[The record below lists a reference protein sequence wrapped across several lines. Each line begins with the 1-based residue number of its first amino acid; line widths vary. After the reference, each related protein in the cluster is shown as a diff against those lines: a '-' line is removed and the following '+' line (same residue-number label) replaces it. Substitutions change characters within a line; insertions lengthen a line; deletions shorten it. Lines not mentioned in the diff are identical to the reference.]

1 MVNLHT
7 ASKLKFEPAG
17 TGKSQ
22 KYHLTLAW
30 LIRVLFLLCN
40 KCYKMYMIVIQDLNS
55 RLMIWT
61 LISSC
66 TKHGIVYFYCYVFKI
81 EVIFSK
87 KYMSI
92 SKLKTLYLKLETWA
106 WKFLILSIK
115 HRGAS
120 FELRLGTCIWLVL

>member
-1 MVNLHT
+1 
-7 ASKLKFEPAG
+7 
-17 TGKSQ
+17 
-22 KYHLTLAW
+22 
-30 LIRVLFLLCN
+30 
-40 KCYKMYMIVIQDLNS
+40 MYMIVIQDLNS

-92 SKLKTLYLKLETWA
+92 LKLKTLYLKLET
-106 WKFLILSIK
+106 
-115 HRGAS
+115 
-120 FELRLGTCIWLVL
+120 